1 MMEGKP
7 ERTGKVFLVGAGPG
21 DPELITHRGA
31 ALLRKADCVI
41 YDRLVNP
48 ALLHLTGRRCERIY
62 AGRDEKGRRQLRINR
77 LLVEKGRRH
86 RTVVRLKGGDP
97 ALFGRLSE
105 EIDALKGAGIPF
117 EVVPGVSSPWAAAAA
132 LGIPLT
138 DRRVS
143 SSVAFVT
150 GHLAA
155 GKRSTIRW
163 RELARGADTLVIL
176 MGRAALGRIVRQLR
190 QAGRIAATPVALIRW
205 ASTSQQELF
214 VSTLGQVEQDLESWP
229 AFGPPVIVIVG
240 EVVRLAQTL
249 APEKRKLLEGKKILV
264 TRPASDSAGLLERLQ
279 ELGATCRTLP
289 AIAVRPRP
297 IPAAEAKDLLA
308 RLPEYDWVLFNSH
321 HGVEG
326 LQRLARRF
334 RKDLA
339 RTIRGKVCAIGPRTE
354 RVVRETGLKVDLVP
368 GDFSTEGIRRVFRE
382 IPIRG
387 KRVLIPRSN
396 LAIGDVLAKSLRNRG
411 ARVDEIAVYETVP
424 VKISAAR
431 VRRAVHGADAVTF
444 TSASTARSFL
454 ESIRSAKVPVK
465 SVLNGTAV
473 VAIGP
478 ATAKALKEGGVH
490 RFHLPSGS
498 WTIDGLVGAVVDAIG
513 NPSGCGVSRLRRTE
527 RGVEAVVRAP
537 SSETVRSIRGT

>member
-1 MMEGKP
+1 M
-7 ERTGKVFLVGAGPG
+7 
-21 DPELITHRGA
+21 
-31 ALLRKADCVI
+31 
-41 YDRLVNP
+41 
-48 ALLHLTGRRCERIY
+48 
-62 AGRDEKGRRQLRINR
+62 
-77 LLVEKGRRH
+77 
-86 RTVVRLKGGDP
+86 
-97 ALFGRLSE
+97 FGRLSE
-105 EIDALKGAGIPF
+105 EVEALKKAGIPF

-163 RELARGADTLVIL
+163 RELARGANTLVIL
-176 MGRAALGRIVRQLR
+176 MGRAALSKIVRQLR
-190 QAGRIAATPVALIRW
+190 QAGRTAATPVALIRW
-205 ASTSQQELF
+205 ASTPQQELL
-214 VSTLGQVEQDLESWP
+214 VSTLGKIEQALKNRP

-240 EVVRLAQTL
+240 EVDRLAQAL
-249 APEKRKLLEGKKILV
+249 APPEKRKLLEGKKILV
-264 TRPASDSAGLLERLQ
+264 TRPASDSAGLLERL
-279 ELGATCRTLP
+279 EGLGATCRTLP
-289 AIAVRPRP
+289 TITVRPRR
-297 IPAAEAKDLLA
+297 IAAAEAKGLLA

-334 RKDLA
+334 RKGLA

-354 RVVRETGLKVDLVP
+354 RVVRESGLKVNLLP
-368 GDFSTEGIRRVFRE
+368 GDFSTEGVRRAFRK

-396 LAIGDVLAKSLRNRG
+396 LAIGDALAESLRKRG

-431 VRRAVHGADAVTF
+431 VERAVHGADAVTF

-454 ESIRSAKVPVK
+454 ESIRSAKIPVK

-478 ATAKALKEGGVH
+478 STAKALKEGGVR
-490 RFHLPSGS
+490 RFHLPKGS
-498 WTIDGLVGAVVDAIG
+498 WTIDGLVSAVVDAIG
-513 NPSGCGVSRLRRTE
+513 TPLGVP
-527 RGVEAVVRAP
+527 GDP
-537 SSETVRSIRGT
+537 VRSIRGT